1 MPRET
6 QPPQLLPNRRGNLP
20 NRQGNLPNR
29 QGNLPG
35 RVRPLLHRPQQL
47 KNRDRRL
54 SPHQQI
60 PMSTPRDD
68 STEHGWPRDRR
79 LAQKAK
85 RSAKF
90 LQSSSRTERPPKRS
104 TRPINPRRT
113 SRFTNRLTSCVEN
126 GPIAPPIS
134 LLKVPA

>member
-20 NRQGNLPNR
+20 NRQGNLP
-29 QGNLPG
+29 G
-35 RVRPLLHRPQQL
+35 RVRPLLHRPQQP

-68 STEHGWPRDRR
+68 SREHGWPRDRR
-79 LAQKAK
+79 LAPTAK

-90 LQSSSRTERPPKRS
+90 LQSSSKTERPPRRS
-104 TRPINPRRT
+104 TRRTNPLPT
-113 SRFTNRLTSCVEN
+113 SRFTNRPTSCIEN
-126 GPIAPPIS
+126 GRMTPPIS

>member
-6 QPPQLLPNRRGNLP
+6 QPPQLLPK
-20 NRQGNLPNR
+20 RQGNQPNR

-35 RVRPLLHRPQQL
+35 RVRPRIHRPQQP

-54 SPHQQI
+54 SPHQQYL
-60 PMSTPRDD
+60 MSTPRDE
-68 STEHGWPRDRR
+68 STEHAWEHVRS
-79 LAQKAK
+79 LAPKAK

-90 LQSSSRTERPPKRS
+90 LQSSSRTVRPPKRL

-113 SRFTNRLTSCVEN
+113 SRFTNRLTSCVNN